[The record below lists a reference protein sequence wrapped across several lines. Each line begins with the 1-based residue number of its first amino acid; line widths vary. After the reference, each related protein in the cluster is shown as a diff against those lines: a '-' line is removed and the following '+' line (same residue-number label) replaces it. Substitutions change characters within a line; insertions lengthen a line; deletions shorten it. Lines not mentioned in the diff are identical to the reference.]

1 MVDRVICDEI
11 FYIEDDEFDIPPIGE
26 IVVPPGSTIE
36 GIVTVTVMNCTPA
49 VDLVLNLLEA
59 ELVFMVQK
67 ELTIITPDEG
77 LIPLEFGFRLARSIA
92 FRKCFPLQMQAIDP
106 DFLVGLE
113 CHIVS
118 IAGTDI
124 VTLNPSTTD
133 PNTGHCL
140 KMPPSMKN
148 SQSCSSLNSS
158 RKDS

>member
-92 FRKCFPLQMQAIDP
+92 FRKCFPPFRCRQLILISWSGWNAISSASP
-106 DFLVGLE
+106 AL
-113 CHIVS
+113 
-118 IAGTDI
+118 
-124 VTLNPSTTD
+124 TL
-133 PNTGHCL
+133 
-140 KMPPSMKN
+140 
-148 SQSCSSLNSS
+148 
-158 RKDS
+158 